1 MLSNYLTLK
10 KLAEKIFNRIFIK
23 TFNYPLQFQIGG
35 QTGNTKMDEAK
46 ENIKSA
52 ATSATNTP
60 ENSKMSFLAIGA
72 GLVVAGLLTWGVYK
86 ACRYFCRAS
95 LEDNIKENKE
105 KMAKSRSLL
114 DKINENKET
123 MK

>member
-1 MLSNYLTLK
+1 MLSSSS
-10 KLAEKIFNRIFIK
+10 KLVVKLIPF
-23 TFNYPLQFQIGG
+23 
-35 QTGNTKMDEAK
+35 KMDEAK

-52 ATSATNTP
+52 ATSATKTIKDFVHP
-60 ENSKMSFLAIGA
+60 PAEDSKTGFLAIGA

-86 ACRYFCRAS
+86 ACRYFGPAS

-114 DKINENKET
+114 DKINENEET
-123 MK
+123 MN

>member
-1 MLSNYLTLK
+1 MV
-10 KLAEKIFNRIFIK
+10 KLIPF
-23 TFNYPLQFQIGG
+23 
-35 QTGNTKMDEAK
+35 KMDEAK

-52 ATSATNTP
+52 ATSATKTIKDFVHQP
-60 ENSKMSFLAIGA
+60 AEDSKTGFLAIGA

-86 ACRYFCRAS
+86 ACRYFGSAS
-95 LEDNIKENKE
+95 LEDKIKENKE

-123 MK
+123 MN

>member
-1 MLSNYLTLK
+1 MKKYL
-10 KLAEKIFNRIFIK
+10 IVYS
-23 TFNYPLQFQIGG
+23 FNYPLQFQFGG
-35 QTGNTKMDEAK
+35 QTKMDEAK

-52 ATSATNTP
+52 ATSATNTSKDLVHP
-60 ENSKMSFLAIGA
+60 PTENSKTSFLAIGA

-95 LEDNIKENKE
+95 LEDNIKENKK

>member
-1 MLSNYLTLK
+1 
-10 KLAEKIFNRIFIK
+10 
-23 TFNYPLQFQIGG
+23 
-35 QTGNTKMDEAK
+35 MDEAN

-52 ATSATNTP
+52 ATSATKTIKDFVHP
-60 ENSKMSFLAIGA
+60 PQEDSKTDFLAIAA

-95 LEDNIKENKE
+95 LEDNIKENKK